1 MKGTQVINDKKL
13 KYCNSDGEMRP
24 LEITDLNIVYRNK
37 KGETVEEDTSCDSE
51 YMLSAMRRVA
61 EAMREKFHW
70 LKKEEEAYLVM
81 DQAGGH
87 GTNKAIK
94 EYTRFLKDEYNITII
109 HQVPRSP
116 YTNVLDLG
124 VWCALQSRVEKKQRG
139 KRCEKEALAQSVFEV
154 WNSDKLDNMINNVFT
169 RLTKVLVLIIDG
181 EGKNDLVED
190 KRGKKF
196 KNLDDWKLPPRDEV
210 ELAIKKKALE
220 NDNIVDMIE
229 DDDDD
234 EDEDEDNEE

>member
-1 MKGTQVINDKKL
+1 M
-13 KYCNSDGEMRP
+13 S
-24 LEITDLNIVYRNK
+24 
-37 KGETVEEDTSCDSE
+37 
-51 YMLSAMRRVA
+51 
-61 EAMREKFHW
+61 
-70 LKKEEEAYLVM
+70 
-81 DQAGGH
+81 
-87 GTNKAIK
+87 
-94 EYTRFLKDEYNITII
+94 
-109 HQVPRSP
+109 
-116 YTNVLDLG
+116 
-124 VWCALQSRVEKKQRG
+124 
-139 KRCEKEALAQSVFEV
+139 QSVFEV

-234 EDEDEDNEE
+234 EDEDEDNEEE